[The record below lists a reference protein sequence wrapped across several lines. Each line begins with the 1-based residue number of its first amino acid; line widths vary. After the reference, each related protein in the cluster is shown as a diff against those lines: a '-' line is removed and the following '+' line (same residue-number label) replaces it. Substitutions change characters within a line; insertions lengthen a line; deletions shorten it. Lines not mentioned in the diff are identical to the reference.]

1 MPTRIYKSL
10 QLSETES
17 VHDLL
22 AALKWDEVIAQN
34 VQARAVEY
42 ITTIRKTRRKP
53 MSLESFFN
61 QYGLDTREGL
71 ALMSMAEALLRI
83 PDNKTATALIR
94 DKVAGT
100 DWLKKNDK
108 KNGGEKDW
116 MTRAAGV
123 GLKLSSDTMNGVFAK
138 LGEPVI
144 REAMAK
150 AMTLL
155 GKQFVVGESVTKAM
169 KAAKPHEEK
178 GFRFSYDVLGEGA
191 RTMRDADGYF
201 EGYKAALNDVGE
213 YEGDG
218 LRPGISVKLSALYP
232 RYETLQQEYCVPELT
247 NRLLKLCEIAAS
259 FDIGLTVDAEE
270 VSRLALSL
278 EIFENVL
285 GEIENKD
292 WEGFGLAVQAYH
304 KGAPDVIEHVVGL
317 ARTYERKIQVRLV
330 KGAYWDTEIRHA
342 QLEGHEDYP
351 VFTRKCNTDLSY
363 LRCAQKMLRHRDVL
377 YPMFGTHNAHT
388 VAAIVEI
395 AQESVNQQESANQNE
410 KRQEGYEFQKLYGMG
425 DALFNHLITDP
436 DVNVCV
442 YAPVGPF
449 HDLLPYLVRRML
461 ENGANSS
468 FVNQIYDK
476 EYSPE
481 EVAVDPVIEA
491 RNNGYKAHPNIQLP
505 PNIFGEHR
513 KNSRGFDLDNP
524 VALKA
529 LMEDVDFFKEKK
541 YQAMPLIE
549 AKKLRGRLE
558 SGSTNPANQTQMVGN
573 VYVAQ
578 GEHVAR
584 AFKAAKQGQVVW
596 SQTSADQRASVLEN
610 LAELLEEHSAE
621 IIALTMREAGRTLK
635 DCIDEIREAVDFCRY
650 YAAQGRVDFDEIG
663 QSLPSPT
670 GETNMYTLHPR
681 GIFVCISPWNFPVA
695 IYLGQITAALMAG
708 NAVIAKPAEQTS
720 LIGYY
725 LAKLILKAGVPEGA
739 FTFLPGDG
747 EIGAAMV
754 AHEDVAGV
762 VFTGSTHTAQSINR
776 TLAERE
782 GAIPKLIAE
791 TGGQN
796 AMIIDSSALT
806 EQVVDDVVL
815 SAFGS
820 AGQRCSACRL
830 LFVQE
835 EVADKT
841 IVMLQGA
848 MKELKLGQPQDIE
861 TDVGPLIDAEAFMA
875 VQAHKTRLEGFS
887 RKVARTPMDPYL
899 RQQGHFF
906 APLAVEIDT
915 LDFLQDEI
923 FGPILH
929 VIRYKAND
937 INAVIDD
944 INAQGYG
951 LTFGIHSRV
960 ESFIKHVT
968 SRIKAGNVY
977 VNRGTTGAVVGVQ
990 PFGGYRLSGTGP
1002 KAGGP
1007 EYLKAFAVEK
1017 VTSTDITAAGGNAF
1031 LVMLED

>member
-1 MPTRIYKSL
+1 MPARLYKSL
-10 QLSETES
+10 KLPEEES
-17 VHDLL
+17 VNDLL
-22 AALKWDEVIAQN
+22 AALKWDETIAQS
-34 VQARAVEY
+34 VQERAVEY
-42 ITTIRKTRRKP
+42 IQTIRKTRRKP

-61 QYGLDTREGL
+61 QYGLDTKEGL

-83 PDNKTATALIR
+83 PDPKTATALIR

-100 DWLKKNDK
+100 DWLKKNGK
-108 KNGGEKDW
+108 EKDW
-116 MTRAAGV
+116 MTKAAGF

-169 KAAKPHEEK
+169 NAAKPHEQK

-191 RTMRDADGYF
+191 RTMRDADAYF
-201 EGYKAALNDVGE
+201 DGYKNALHDVGA
-213 YEGDG
+213 YEGKG
-218 LRPGISVKLSALYP
+218 RRPGISVKLSALYP

-247 NRLLKLCEIAAS
+247 ARITTLCDIAAS
-259 FDIGLTVDAEE
+259 YDVGLTIDAEE
-270 VSRLALSL
+270 VGRLGLSL

-285 GEIENKD
+285 TEIDNAK

-304 KGAPDVIEHVVGL
+304 KGAPDVIDHVISL
-317 ARTYERKIQVRLV
+317 AKTYDRRLQVRLV

-342 QLEGHEDYP
+342 QLEGHDNYP
-351 VFTRKCNTDLSY
+351 VFTRKSNTDLSY
-363 LRCAQKMLRHRDVL
+363 IRCAQKMLRNRDVL

-395 AQESVNQQESANQNE
+395 AQADGN
-410 KRQEGYEFQKLYGMG
+410 QEGYEFQKLYGMG
-425 DALFNHLITDP
+425 DAIFNHLISDP

-476 EYSPE
+476 EYVPE
-481 EVAVDPVIEA
+481 EVAIDPVTQA
-491 RNNGYKAHPNIQLP
+491 RENEKKAHPKIPLP
-505 PNIFGEHR
+505 HHMFGESR
-513 KNSRGFDLDNP
+513 KNSRGVDLDNP
-524 VALKA
+524 VDFKK
-529 LMEDVDFFKEKK
+529 LMDEIKIHQNKK
-541 YQAMPLIE
+541 YDSMPLIGG
-549 AKKLRGRLE
+549 KKLHAHLE
-558 SGSTNPANQTQMVGN
+558 SNSENPAHHRDEVGA
-573 VYVAQ
+573 VYVAGQ
-578 GEHVAR
+578 GHVDR
-584 AFKAAKQGQVVW
+584 AFKSAKKGHEIW
-596 SQTSADQRASVLEN
+596 SQTNTEDRARVLEN
-610 LAELLEEHSAE
+610 LANLLEEHRGE

-635 DCIDEIREAVDFCRY
+635 DSIDEVREAVDFCRY
-650 YAAQGRVDFDEIG
+650 YAAQGRIDFNEVG
-663 QSLPSPT
+663 RSLISPT
-670 GETNMYTLHPR
+670 GETNIYTLHSK

-725 LAKLILKAGVPEGA
+725 LAKLILKAGVPPEA
-739 FTFLPGDG
+739 FSFMPGDG
-747 EIGAAMV
+747 EIGAALT
-754 AHEDVAGV
+754 AHHDVAGV
-762 VFTGSTHTAQSINR
+762 VFTGSTDTAHHINR
-776 TLAERE
+776 ALAEKD
-782 GAIPKLIAE
+782 GALAKLIAE

-796 AMIIDSSALT
+796 AMIVDSSALT
-806 EQVVDDVVL
+806 EQVVDDVIQ

-841 IVMLQGA
+841 VIMLQGA
-848 MKELKLGQPQDIE
+848 MKELKLGQPHDVE
-861 TDVGPLIDAEAFMA
+861 TDVGPLIDEEAFRA
-875 VQAHKTRLEGFS
+875 VQSHKTRLEGFS

-899 RQQGHFF
+899 RQQGNFF
-906 APLAVEIDT
+906 APLAVEIET
-915 LDFLQDEI
+915 LDFLRGEV

-929 VIRYKAND
+929 VIRYQSGKID
-937 INAVIDD
+937 EVIDE
-944 INAQGYG
+944 INAQGYA

-960 ESFIKHVT
+960 ESFILHVT
-968 SRIKAGNVY
+968 NRIHAGNIY
-977 VNRGTTGAVVGVQ
+977 VNRGTIGAVVGVQ
-990 PFGGYRLSGTGP
+990 PFGGHGLSGTGP

-1007 EYLKAFAVEK
+1007 QYLRAFATERV
-1017 VTSTDITAAGGNAF
+1017 VSTDMTAAGGNAS
-1031 LVMLED
+1031 LVMLEN